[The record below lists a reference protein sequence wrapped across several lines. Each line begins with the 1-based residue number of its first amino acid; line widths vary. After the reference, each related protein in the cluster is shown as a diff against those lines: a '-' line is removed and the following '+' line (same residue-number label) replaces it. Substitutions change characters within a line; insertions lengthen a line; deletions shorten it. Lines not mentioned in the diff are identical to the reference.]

1 MMTTDSHWPQPQR
14 EREERAMASEAF
26 FLSHNRLVVDRYRSR
41 VLEIF
46 VIFNC
51 ESSSSTRAD
60 EICLSVCLSVC
71 LFVCAICEIHL
82 LKVHQAN
89 QSTV

>member
-46 VIFNC
+46 VIFTC
-51 ESSSSTRAD
+51 ESM
-60 EICLSVCLSVC
+60 VV
-71 LFVCAICEIHL
+71 HL
-82 LKVHQAN
+82 IFLPLPLPC
-89 QSTV
+89 